1 MLAISTRWNALT
13 QPDGAALF
21 DELTGLGFETIA
33 LSQHL
38 THEQV
43 EQLKPLLREKPPC
56 SIRDFYPSP
65 DLSRGTL
72 ATVEGS
78 RGTGPRATGSGGSR
92 GTGPR
97 ATVGES
103 VSVRNRTRGTGPR
116 ATVGESVSVRNGSR
130 GTGPRATGSGGS
142 RGTGPRATV
151 GEPGHRATG
160 NRVHLASLNTDE
172 RKEAIRRTVRTME
185 LAVEL
190 EVPIVVLH
198 LGEVDTYDR
207 TYLLQ
212 DLYDY
217 GEREFEAFSEKVAE
231 ATEWRK
237 RKQVKHR
244 DAALR
249 SLDELNERA
258 LRMHLYIA
266 IENRPRYYQM
276 PNFDEVGLFFEE
288 FYGSPMRYWHDVAHA
303 ALQECLGLCRAHT
316 WLEAY
321 AEHLIGVN
329 LHDLQ
334 GLEAYHPP
342 GTGDLDWDEVFAQV
356 PADVVKVLEIQHGEA
371 AAVQEAREFCQTYLS

>member
-1 MLAISTRWNALT
+1 
-13 QPDGAALF
+13 
-21 DELTGLGFETIA
+21 
-33 LSQHL
+33 
-38 THEQV
+38 
-43 EQLKPLLREKPPC
+43 
-56 SIRDFYPSP
+56 
-65 DLSRGTL
+65 
-72 ATVEGS
+72 
-78 RGTGPRATGSGGSR
+78 
-92 GTGPR
+92 
-97 ATVGES
+97 
-103 VSVRNRTRGTGPR
+103 
-116 ATVGESVSVRNGSR
+116 
-130 GTGPRATGSGGS
+130 
-142 RGTGPRATV
+142 
-151 GEPGHRATG
+151 
-160 NRVHLASLNTDE
+160 
-172 RKEAIRRTVRTME
+172 ME

-207 TYLLQ
+207 SYLLR

-217 GEREFEAFSEKVAE
+217 GEREFEAFSEKVTE

-237 RKQVKHR
+237 RKQAKHR
-244 DAALR
+244 DAVLR

-356 PADVVKVLEIQHGEA
+356 PENVVKVLEIQHGEA
-371 AAVQEAREFCQTYLS
+371 AAAQEAREFCQTYLS

>member
-21 DELTGLGFETIA
+21 DELKGLGFETIA
-33 LSQHL
+33 FSQHL

-43 EQLKPLLREKPPC
+43 EQLKPLLRENQPC
-56 SIRDFYPSP
+56 LIRDP
-65 DLSRGTL
+65 
-72 ATVEGS
+72 VEGS
-78 RGTGPRATGSGGSR
+78 RGIGHRATVIGRSR

-97 ATVGES
+97 ATVGEQE
-103 VSVRNRTRGTGPR
+103 SVRNR
-116 ATVGESVSVRNGSR
+116 
-130 GTGPRATGSGGS
+130 S

-151 GEPGHRATG
+151 GEPGHRAAVKEGDPGHRATG
-160 NRVHLASLNTDE
+160 GGVHLASLNTDE
-172 RKEAIRRTVRTME
+172 RNEAIRRTVRTME

-190 EVPIVVLH
+190 EVPIVVLN

-207 TYLLQ
+207 TYLLR

-217 GEREFEAFSEKVAE
+217 GEREFEAFSEKVTE

-237 RKQVKHR
+237 RKQAKHR
-244 DAALR
+244 DAVLR

-258 LRMHLYIA
+258 LRMHLHIA
-266 IENRPRYYQM
+266 VENRPRYYQI

-342 GTGDLDWDEVFAQV
+342 GTGDLDWDKVFAQV
-356 PADVVKVLEIQHGEA
+356 PENIVKVLEIQHGEA
-371 AAVQEAREFCQTYLS
+371 AAAQEAREFCH

>member
-1 MLAISTRWNALT
+1 MLAISTRWNAST

-21 DELTGLGFETIA
+21 DELKGLGFETIA

-38 THEQV
+38 TYEQV

-56 SIRDFYPSP
+56 AIHNFCPSP
-65 DLSRGTL
+65 NI
-72 ATVEGS
+72 
-78 RGTGPRATGSGGSR
+78 SR

-97 ATVGES
+97 ATVGAPS
-103 VSVRNRTRGTGPR
+103 H
-116 ATVGESVSVRNGSR
+116 
-130 GTGPRATGSGGS
+130 RATGS
-142 RGTGPRATV
+142 
-151 GEPGHRATG
+151 
-160 NRVHLASLNTDE
+160 RVHLASLNIDE

-212 DLYDY
+212 NLYDY
-217 GEREFEAFSEKVAE
+217 GEREFEAFSEKVTE

-237 RKQVKHR
+237 RKQAKHR
-244 DAALR
+244 DAVLR

-258 LRMHLYIA
+258 LQMHLHIA

-321 AEHLIGVN
+321 AQHLIGVN

-334 GLEAYHPP
+334 ALEPYHPP
-342 GTGDLDWDEVFAQV
+342 GTGELDWDEVFPQV